1 MPPDDHSL
9 VQQFQAE
16 FLAQRATADKAIAQL
31 DDEQIRRSLD
41 GDVNSVAIVM
51 KHLAGNF
58 LSRFTDFLTTDGEKP
73 WRDRDGEFVDD
84 FAPGAPG
91 TAGRAQI
98 EARWSEGWE
107 CLTGA
112 LDALCDADLHKTIT
126 IRGEPHTVQR
136 ALTRALAH
144 TAHHTGQIVLLARMT
159 VGPERWRTIS
169 IPRGG
174 SKEFNRKMGFGG

>member
-1 MPPDDHSL
+1 MPPDDRSL
-9 VQQFQAE
+9 IRQFQAE

-58 LSRFTDFLTTDGEKP
+58 LSRFTDFLTTDGEKA
-73 WRDRDGEFVDD
+73 WRERDGEFVDD
-84 FAPGAPG
+84 FAPGA
-91 TAGRAQI
+91 AGRGQI
-98 EARWSEGWE
+98 EARWSEGWA

-112 LDALCDADLHKTIT
+112 LDGLRDADLAGTVT

-144 TAHHTGQIVLLARMT
+144 AAHHTGQIVLLARMT

-174 SKEFNRKMGFGG
+174 SKEYNRKMGYGG

>member
-1 MPPDDHSL
+1 MPLDDRSL
-9 VQQFQAE
+9 IRQFQAE

-41 GDVNSVAIVM
+41 GDVNSIAIVM

-73 WRDRDGEFVDD
+73 WRERDGEFVDD
-84 FAPGAPG
+84 FEEGA
-91 TAGRAQI
+91 AGRGQI
-98 EARWSEGWE
+98 EARWSEGWS
-107 CLTGA
+107 CLVAA
-112 LDALCDADLHKTIT
+112 LEELRDEDLHRTVT

-144 TAHHTGQIVLLARMT
+144 AAHHTGQIVLLARMT
-159 VGPERWRTIS
+159 VGPRGWKTIS
-169 IPRGG
+169 IPKGG
-174 SKEFNRKMGFGG
+174 SGEFNRRMGFGG